1 MFPSRRIA
9 IGGGDKFE
17 SNYSLHFNGT
27 DEYLE
32 LGDITTFDGLGD
44 YSFVYWVKLLDDNTV
59 AFMSKGYYAA
69 AGSSFG
75 GYYTETVSSGRFR
88 FSLDTTT
95 AGGSGKVWYVNNVAQ
110 YLPQNQWHH
119 VVVTVSDTN
128 DRAFVYFNGKKINL
142 GGTYDAGNY
151 QVIPSEDTHTVRIG
165 RESTIYSNFK
175 LAEVVAYNSELL
187 HADVLNLYNEREPY
201 NHREGRLSNNLIL
214 WVRMGDGLE
223 NGSGT
228 TIYDGSVSGK
238 NATATNMD
246 DTNYKGDVPW

>member
-1 MFPSRRIA
+1 
-9 IGGGDKFE
+9 
-17 SNYSLHFNGT
+17 
-27 DEYLE
+27 
-32 LGDITTFDGLGD
+32 
-44 YSFVYWVKLLDDNTV
+44 
-59 AFMSKGYYAA
+59 
-69 AGSSFG
+69 
-75 GYYTETVSSGRFR
+75 
-88 FSLDTTT
+88 
-95 AGGSGKVWYVNNVAQ
+95 
-110 YLPQNQWHH
+110 
-119 VVVTVSDTN
+119 
-128 DRAFVYFNGKKINL
+128 VYFNGKKINL